1 MRIEPT
7 IIVVKATRD
16 LKFLHINAGRC
27 PVLGIPRV
35 STEVESESVIEFFLA
50 PQIIQR
56 ILDEFPETEG
66 ADIPEAF
73 QVKFLWID

>member
-27 PVLGIPRV
+27 PVTGVPRV
-35 STEVESESVIEFFLA
+35 STEVESTNVAEFFLA
-50 PQIIQR
+50 PEIIR
-56 ILDEFPETEG
+56 RVLSEYPETEG

-73 QVKFLWID
+73 QVKFIWID